1 MGTFVTIVCAIIFFY
16 KYGKREEKKI
26 ELMEQQNELL
36 KKLLNK

>member
-1 MGTFVTIVCAIIFFY
+1 MTTFVITICAIVFFY

-26 ELMEQQNELL
+26 ELLEQQNELL